1 MGFAQR
7 SRRRPGDRIQPVL
20 VNVRQI
26 HAFREV
32 LPDQAVRIFIGT
44 TSPGTLRITEV
55 NLDIRVQG
63 EAFVISH
70 LFTAI
75 PGE

>member
-1 MGFAQR
+1 M
-7 SRRRPGDRIQPVL
+7 
-20 VNVRQI
+20 NVRQI

-32 LPDQAVRIFIGT
+32 MPDQAVRIFIGAT
-44 TSPGTLRITEV
+44 LSGTLWITEV

-70 LFTAI
+70 LFTSI